1 MNSDRAQHGSL
12 FWRLWLRSLTVKRP
26 QAALA
31 IASVLVG
38 AAVASMLL
46 NLYGDVRRKM
56 TQEFRAYGPN
66 VVVGPV
72 ASSVPNAAAN
82 AAAVSGSSP
91 NVVAGTMDEAVM
103 GALAPFAQRTN
114 GFAAVPVLYAVTAV
128 KKVLKSP
135 DDSARIEPENVVAV
149 GADFGALRRIN
160 PSWRLSGGGTGV
172 SPVQEHGQDPESSGP
187 SAHATEAIRSGTG
200 VSPVQEHGQD
210 AHATAQCVAGA
221 HLASRLRLVPGDAID
236 LSGLSEKPQSYRVSA
251 IVTTGAAEDDQ
262 VFVPLDML
270 QGQANLAGKISM
282 VQLSVPGDTA
292 EVERIL
298 AELSQA
304 WRNSAGIEVR
314 PIRQIVYSS
323 GKVLE
328 TIRWVML
335 SLTGLILIII
345 ALCVMATMTAIVLER
360 RKDIAVMKS
369 LGASDRLVMRL
380 FLTEGAT
387 LGMVGGIAGFALGL
401 GLAHEM
407 AHRLFSVSLSPAG
420 AGWWTFPAIC
430 LASITLAVVATL
442 FPVEI
447 VRGIQPARELRGE

>member
-1 MNSDRAQHGSL
+1 MNNESIRQPGGSL

-66 VVVGPV
+66 LVVSPAASPDPARRDQPALPE
-72 ASSVPNAAAN
+72 ASSRTA
-82 AAAVSGSSP
+82 GSLSNP
-91 NVVAGTMDEAVM
+91 ETVEGVMDERVVET
-103 GALAPFAQRTN
+103 LAPFAQRAS
-114 GFAAVPVLYAVTAV
+114 GFTAVPVLYAVTEV
-128 KKVLKSP
+128 KKVAKTS
-135 DDSARIEPENVVAV
+135 DDPARLGGPENVVAV
-149 GADFGALRRIN
+149 GADFEALHRVY
-160 PSWRLSGGGTGV
+160 PSWRVNG
-172 SPVQEHGQDPESSGP
+172 
-187 SAHATEAIRSGTG
+187 
-200 VSPVQEHGQD
+200 D
-210 AHATAQCVAGA
+210 AAVPGDAVCVVGA
-221 HLASRLRLVPGDAID
+221 HLASRLRLGGGDTVVLFAI
-236 LSGLSEKPQSYRVSA
+236 GGAQEKPSAQSYRIAA
-251 IVTTGAAEDDQ
+251 ILTTGASEDDQ
-262 VFVPLDML
+262 VFVPLATL
-270 QGQANLAGKISM
+270 QRMAGLEGKVSM
-282 VQLSVPGDTA
+282 VELSVPGDTA
-292 EVERIL
+292 EVERTM
-298 AELSQA
+298 AELNRALRS
-304 WRNSAGIEVR
+304 SAGVEVR
-314 PIRQIVYSS
+314 AIRQIVYSS

-369 LGASDRLVMRL
+369 LGASDRMVMEL

-387 LGMVGGIAGFALGL
+387 LGIIGGLAGFALGL

-407 AHRLFSVSLSPAG
+407 ARRLFGVSLSPAG
-420 AGWWTFPAIC
+420 AGWWTFPTVC
-430 LASITLAVVATL
+430 LASLMLAVVATL
-442 FPVEI
+442 FSVEM